1 MKINWVIIY
10 WIIQF
15 NINVMN
21 KQLQKVLHEKKQ
33 RKSLLYH
40 GRYCYKG
47 RPLMFPVNLATCDHR
62 VSVYD

>member
-21 KQLQKVLHEKKQ
+21 KQLQKVLHGKNKEKVFFT
-33 RKSLLYH
+33 S
-40 GRYCYKG
+40 RYCYKG